1 MFDVKSELKKES
13 TNMYCEEYSHLKN
26 YWEFEVVGEL
36 PNEGVLKGKE
46 GEFRFKRIPDGIAI
60 YESSLLNSGFVYP
73 GSPDDIFVPRSING
87 IPVVELHQ
95 TVHMKSKYPFSIEN
109 GGIKRLFL
117 NIQSRFLVEQI
128 GESDN
133 ALSTLLLYMLRE
145 QENMNQDEKNVTVN
159 FTFCGNQVQQVEYC
173 SISCD
178 RTVILHVPRTNEL
191 SVNAKKVVIRGDI
204 PKCVKKITFS
214 GKVYPFYEQDWDCD
228 IPNNRCFEG
237 MEKLEWIEG
246 SLSGK
251 DGWSFSDCSSLKSV
265 HLSNGIENMPAY
277 AFRNCKSMNDIYIP
291 DTVEQIGKYAFSG
304 CTSLQTVHL
313 PSKLVRISEGMFQ
326 ECSSLRKVFLS
337 DTIEVIEDNAFAGC
351 INMRKPWI
359 PKNIK
364 YIAQNAFPNPEW

>member
-1 MFDVKSELKKES
+1 
-13 TNMYCEEYSHLKN
+13 MYYFEYSHLKN

-36 PNEGVLKGKE
+36 PDEGVLKGKE
-46 GEFRFKRIPDGIAI
+46 GNFRFKRVPDGIAI
-60 YESSLLNSGFVYP
+60 YESSLLTSGFVYP

-95 TVHMKSKYPFSIEN
+95 TVHIKSKYPFSIEN

-117 NIQSRFLVEQI
+117 NIQSQSLEKQI
-128 GESDN
+128 GEADN
-133 ALSTLLLYMLRE
+133 AFGALFLSMLRE
-145 QENMNQDEKNVTVN
+145 QKDMNQDEKNVTVN
-159 FTFCGNQVQQVEYC
+159 FSFCGNPVQQVEYC

-191 SVNAKKVVIRGDI
+191 SVNAQKVIIRGDI
-204 PKCVKKITFS
+204 PECLKKITFS
-214 GKVYPFYEQDWDCD
+214 GKIYPFYEPDYA
-228 IPNNRCFEG
+228 ILNNRCFEG
-237 MEKLEWIEG
+237 LEKLEWIEG

-251 DGWSFSDCSSLKSV
+251 CGWSFSDCSSLKSV
-265 HLSNGIENMPAY
+265 HLSNGIENIPAY
-277 AFRNCKSMNDIYIP
+277 AFRNCKAMNDIYIP

-313 PSKLVRISEGMFQ
+313 PSKLIKISEGLFQ
-326 ECSSLRKVFLS
+326 GCDSLEKVFLA

-351 INMRKPWI
+351 GSMKKPWI

-364 YIAQNAFPNPEW
+364 YIAENAFPNSEWGKY

>member
-1 MFDVKSELKKES
+1 MKNDTARGNGLFDVKSKLQKES
-13 TNMYCEEYSHLKN
+13 TNMYCEEYSHRKN

-117 NIQSRFLVEQI
+117 NIQSRCLVEQI

-145 QENMNQDEKNVTVN
+145 QENMNQDEKNVTVSFN
-159 FTFCGNQVQQVEYC
+159 FCGNPIQQVEYC

-204 PKCVKKITFS
+204 PKCVKKIIFS

-265 HLSNGIENMPAY
+265 HLSNGIENVPAY

-359 PKNIK
+359 PKNIN
-364 YIAQNAFPNPEW
+364 I